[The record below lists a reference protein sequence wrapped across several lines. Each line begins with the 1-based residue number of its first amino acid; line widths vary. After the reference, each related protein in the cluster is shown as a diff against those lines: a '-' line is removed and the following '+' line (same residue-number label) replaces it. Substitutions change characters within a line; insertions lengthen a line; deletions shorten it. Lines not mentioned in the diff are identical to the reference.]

1 MNADDNYCC
10 DMMKIQIKGRIMAQL
25 FFEYGTMNSG
35 KTLEILK
42 VAYNYEAQGREVLIL
57 SPMVDDRDG
66 VSIIHSRNGQE
77 RKAQVISESENL
89 FDVVKNKKIQPAVV
103 LVDEAQFIAPEQ
115 VDQLAQVVDE
125 LDIPV
130 MTFGLRQDAFNQLF
144 PGSKRLF
151 EIADKL
157 EETKT
162 ICTFCGKKAVM
173 NMRVVNG
180 VPQRTGDQVM
190 IGGDDLYIPTCR
202 IHWHNPVQEKI
213 DEMFK

>member
-1 MNADDNYCC
+1 
-10 DMMKIQIKGRIMAQL
+10 MAQL
-25 FFEYGTMNSG
+25 FFEYGTMSSG

-42 VAYNYEAQGREVLIL
+42 VAYNYEAQGRQILIL

-66 VSIIHSRNGQE
+66 VNIIHSRNGQE
-77 RKAQVISESENL
+77 RKAQVISEDENL
-89 FDVVKNKKIQPAVV
+89 FDLVKKMNDQPSVV
-103 LVDEAQFIAPEQ
+103 LVDEAQFLKPEQ
-115 VDQLAQVVDE
+115 VDQLSQVVDQ

-157 EETKT
+157 EEMKT

-173 NMRVVNG
+173 NMRIVNG
-180 VPQRTGDQVM
+180 VPQRSGDQVM

-202 IHWHNPVQEKI
+202 KHWHQPDQAKI

>member
-1 MNADDNYCC
+1 MP
-10 DMMKIQIKGRIMAQL
+10 QL
-25 FFEYGTMNSG
+25 FFEYGTMSSG

-66 VSIIHSRNGQE
+66 VNVIHSRNGQE
-77 RKAQVISESENL
+77 RKAQVIQENEDL
-89 FDVVKNKKIQPAVV
+89 LDLVKNKNKLPSVV
-103 LVDEAQFIAPEQ
+103 LVDEAQFLMPTQ
-115 VDQLAQVVDE
+115 VDQLAQIVDDLE
-125 LDIPV
+125 IPV

-151 EIADKL
+151 EVADKI
-157 EETKT
+157 EEMKT

-173 NMRVVNG
+173 NLRIVNG
-180 VPQRTGDQVM
+180 GPQRSGDQVM

-202 IHWHNPVQEKI
+202 KHWHNPIQEKI
-213 DEMFK
+213 NEMFN